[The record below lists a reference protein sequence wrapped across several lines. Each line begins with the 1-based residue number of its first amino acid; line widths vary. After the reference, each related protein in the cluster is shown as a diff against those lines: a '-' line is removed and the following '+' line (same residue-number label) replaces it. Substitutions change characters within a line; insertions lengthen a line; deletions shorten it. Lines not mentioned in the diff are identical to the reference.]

1 MKRAKQK
8 KTGQPLKKCSL
19 VRIDPDVAKDVAIES
34 KRNSRTVQGE
44 VNAILRDYYASKW
57 DAPVSVTTARD
68 VRTQVM
74 QTHAGKWYEL
84 PLANTAS
91 RIGLVLPQSK

>member
-1 MKRAKQK
+1 MKRTKQK
-8 KTGQPLKKCSL
+8 KTGQPLKKCGL

-57 DAPVSVTTARD
+57 DAPASVTTAQG

-74 QTHAGKWYEL
+74 QTHAGKWYE
-84 PLANTAS
+84 S
-91 RIGLVLPQSK
+91 PQRSSGSQV